1 MDEKPAR
8 DRILEAAFAA
18 FTDGG
23 YAATSTAEI
32 AARAR
37 VSKRELYALV
47 GDKQELL
54 IACITD
60 RANRLRLPGGLP
72 EVHDR
77 SALRRFLVSFGVQLL
92 REITDPA
99 VIAAFRLAIGEASRV
114 PEIAKAL
121 DLTGR
126 QNTRLALEAIMAQ
139 AKRFGLVEGRPREL
153 AQLFGALLFR
163 DLLMSLLLGVVHQPS
178 AREIE
183 KRAEEAT
190 ALLLLLHQKT
200 GAVACADP

>member
-1 MDEKPAR
+1 M
-8 DRILEAAFAA
+8 
-18 FTDGG
+18 
-23 YAATSTAEI
+23 
-32 AARAR
+32 
-37 VSKRELYALV
+37 
-47 GDKQELL
+47 
-54 IACITD
+54 
-60 RANRLRLPGGLP
+60 
-72 EVHDR
+72 
-77 SALRRFLVSFGVQLL
+77 
-92 REITDPA
+92 
-99 VIAAFRLAIGEASRV
+99 